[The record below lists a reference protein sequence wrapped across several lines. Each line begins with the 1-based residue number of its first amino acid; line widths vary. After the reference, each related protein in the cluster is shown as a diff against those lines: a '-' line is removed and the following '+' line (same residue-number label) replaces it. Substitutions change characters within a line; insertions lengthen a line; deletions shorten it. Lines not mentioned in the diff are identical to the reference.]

1 METKIPSPQ
10 ELRDQI
16 SQMRAPQVEAAIRR
30 IVGQM
35 TASKF
40 SRGSITINLE
50 NGESDLERELIEA
63 FRVRGWNAKIG
74 SDQHEPKPWITLT
87 EVPHYAWSA
96 LHPQEYQR

>member
-30 IVGQM
+30 IVGP
-35 TASKF
+35 
-40 SRGSITINLE
+40 INLE
-50 NGESDLERELIEA
+50 SGESDLERELIEA
-63 FRVRGWNAKIG
+63 FRIRGWNAKIS
-74 SDQHEPKPWITLT
+74 SDQREPKPWITLT
-87 EVPHYAWSA
+87 EA

>member
-35 TASKF
+35 TASNF
-40 SRGSITINLE
+40 SRGSITISLE
-50 NGESDLERELIEA
+50 SGESDLEHELIAA
-63 FRVRGWNAKIG
+63 FRIRGWNAKI
-74 SDQHEPKPWITLT
+74 SSPRLRLKLITLT
-87 EVPHYAWSA
+87 EA

>member
-50 NGESDLERELIEA
+50 SGESDLERELIEA
-63 FRVRGWNAKIG
+63 FRLRGWNAKIS
-74 SDQHEPKPWITLT
+74 SDQREPKPWITLT
-87 EVPHYAWSA
+87 EA

>member
-40 SRGSITINLE
+40 SRGSISINLE

-63 FRVRGWNAKIG
+63 FRVRGWNAKLYVAAK
-74 SDQHEPKPWITLT
+74 PKPWITLT
-87 EVPHYAWSA
+87 EA

>member
-50 NGESDLERELIEA
+50 SGESDLERELIEA
-63 FRVRGWNAKIG
+63 FRLRGWTAKIG
-74 SDQHEPKPWITLT
+74 MMNSAMWITLT
-87 EVPHYAWSA
+87 EA